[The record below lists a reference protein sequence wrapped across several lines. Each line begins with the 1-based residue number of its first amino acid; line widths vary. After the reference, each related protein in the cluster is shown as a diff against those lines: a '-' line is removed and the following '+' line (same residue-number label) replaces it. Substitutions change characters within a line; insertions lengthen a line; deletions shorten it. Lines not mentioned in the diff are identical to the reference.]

1 MIDFCHLHN
10 HSQYSLLDGASDI
23 KKMMKKAKED
33 GQQAVALTD
42 HGNMFGAFKFVAEA
56 NKAGVK
62 PIVGCEFYMVQD
74 RFKRSF
80 EKAKGEKDIR
90 YHQLLLAKNAIGYQ
104 NISKLCSIGYID
116 GLYGKYPRIDK
127 DILIQHTEGLIA
139 TSCCIGAEIPQAIVR
154 GELDE
159 AERLLKW
166 WLDIF
171 GEDYYIEIQRQKGMQ
186 DVNGFGLSQEAV
198 NQELLKL
205 ARKYNVKTIVTNDSH
220 YLNEEDA
227 EAHDILLCVN
237 TGSKVADKGRFKF
250 PSNDFYFKTKQQ
262 MNDIFYDIPEA
273 IETTVELASKVE
285 SIKLERD
292 ILLPEFPLPVE
303 FKNQE
308 EYLRHLSY
316 EGAKRRFKNIT
327 PQVEERLNFEL
338 EVINNSGYP
347 GYFLIV
353 QDFTT
358 VARSKGV
365 SVGPGRGSAAGSL
378 VAYCLGITNIDP
390 IQYNLLF
397 ERFLNPERV
406 SLPDI
411 DIDFDDE
418 GRSQV
423 IDYVIEK
430 YGRNKVAQ
438 IVTYG
443 TMAARSSLRDVGRVM
458 DIPLQDVDLVAKSFP
473 THLSA
478 TLNAVLA
485 EKEVS
490 KALADVM
497 DSDDKQRA
505 QAFRELAEKD
515 NDIGIMIR
523 KAKELEGSVR
533 NTGIHACGIIITPED
548 ITNII
553 PVTTAKDS
561 DLLVSQYDNS
571 VAEYAGLLKMDFLG
585 LKTLSIMKDA
595 LVNIKNTHGID
606 IDLDEVDLTDA
617 KAYEV
622 FQNGDT
628 IGIFQFESP
637 GMQKHL
643 KDLAPNT
650 FEDII
655 AMVALYRPGP
665 IQYIPNFIDRKHGRE
680 TIYYDLPELE
690 EYLST
695 TYGITVYQEQVML
708 LSQKLAGFSKGQA
721 DQLRKA
727 MGKKNKALIDSM
739 FPLYLAGAKEK
750 GHDETILKKIWQDW
764 EKFASYAFNKSHAT
778 CYAFIAFQTAYL
790 KGHYPAEF
798 MASVLSHNKN
808 DISKINFFLREG
820 RRMGIDILGPD
831 INESELNFS
840 VNKKGQIRFGMS
852 ALKGVGEGPVEA
864 ILEERKKNGP
874 FKSCVDI
881 VHRVNLRAVNKK
893 TLDSLAMSGGF
904 NCFPDIHPA
913 QYFEPS
919 GNYETYIEHLLKY
932 GGTYQSQ
939 KENLQASLF
948 GSMDMMNIVSPEP
961 PVCPP
966 WPLIVK
972 LEFEKEVTGIYMSGH
987 PLDDYKLEMHYYIT
1001 HQISQVEN
1009 LTDVKMKIAG
1019 IITDVRH
1026 GVNQRG
1032 NGYTRFTLQDYQGG
1046 IEIGLYNDD
1055 YPKFKNFIEKGKIIY
1070 VDCINKKIFNS
1081 PRSYLKI
1088 NNIGSLESL
1097 GVDLTKS
1104 ITLKIALQNFNM
1116 NFQEIYQSMYT
1127 EYIGNHDL
1135 KILIVDDEENDLT
1148 FFASDFKVKVDHK
1161 LITYLESNSM
1171 IFKLN

>member
-10 HSQYSLLDGASDI
+10 HSQYSLLDGATDI

-56 NKAGVK
+56 NKAGIK
-62 PIVGCEFYMVQD
+62 PIVGCEFYLVED

-80 EKAKGEKDIR
+80 EKSKGEKDIR
-90 YHQLLLAKNAIGYQ
+90 HHQLLLAKNAIGYQ

-127 DILIQHTEGLIA
+127 NILIQHTEGLIA
-139 TSCCIGAEIPQAIVR
+139 TSCCIGAEIPQAIIR

-171 GEDYYIEIQRQKGMQ
+171 GEDYYIEIQRQKGMH
-186 DVNGFGLSQEAV
+186 DVNGFGLSQESV

-205 ARKYNVKTIVTNDSH
+205 SRKYNVKTIVTNDSH

-237 TGSKVADKGRFKF
+237 TGSKLAEKGRFKF

-273 IETTVELASKVE
+273 IETTVEIASKVD

-308 EYLRHLSY
+308 DYLRHLSY
-316 EGAKRRFKNIT
+316 VGAKRRFKEIT

-338 EVINNSGYP
+338 DVINNSGYP

-497 DSDDKQRA
+497 DSDDRQRA
-505 QAFRELAEKD
+505 QAFRELAAKD
-515 NDIGIMIR
+515 NEIGVMIR

-561 DLLVSQYDNS
+561 DLLVSQFDNS

-595 LVNIKNTHGID
+595 LVNIKNTTGIV

-628 IGIFQFESP
+628 IGIFQFEST

-680 TIYYDLPELE
+680 TIFYDLPELE

-739 FPLYLAGAKEK
+739 YPLYLEGAKEK

-820 RRMGIDILGPD
+820 RRMGLDILGPD
-831 INESELNFS
+831 INESQLNFS

-864 ILEERKKNGP
+864 ILEERDKNGP

-932 GGTYQSQ
+932 GATYQSQ

-948 GSMDMMNIVSPEP
+948 GSMDMMNIVSPVP
-961 PVCPP
+961 PVCLP

-1001 HQISQVEN
+1001 HQITQIEN
-1009 LTDVKMKIAG
+1009 VSDVKMKVAG
-1019 IITDVRH
+1019 IVTDVKH
-1026 GVNQRG
+1026 GINQRG
-1032 NGYTRFTLQDYQGG
+1032 NGYARFTLQDYQGG

-1104 ITLKIALQNFNM
+1104 ITLKIELQNFNL

-1135 KILIVDDEENDLT
+1135 KILIVDDEEHDLT
-1148 FFASDFKVKVDHK
+1148 FFASDFKVNVDHK